1 MSKYVDEVIYQHN
14 WLTIYNNISCGYR
27 WGQYGLAHR
36 NKNWRDRRKP
46 LSFLNPVTPNY
57 PRTSLKLGSAEKS
70 KNLLASVIWTYIHI
84 FMCNT
89 GNKLYARQYQ
99 KTNLIYLCIHLVE
112 TFDINFYFN
121 SSFKNR
127 FQKGFFVKVV
137 NSKKIHYM
145 HLTL

>member
-1 MSKYVDEVIYQHN
+1 MSKYLDEVIYQHN
-14 WLTIYNNISCGYR
+14 WLAIYNNIYCGNR
-27 WGQYGLAHR
+27 WGQYVPAHR

-112 TFDINFYFN
+112 TFTLILH
-121 SSFKNR
+121 SKIVFK
-127 FQKGFFVKVV
+127 KVFLLKL
-137 NSKKIHYM
+137 SILKKY
-145 HLTL
+145 TTCT